1 MKTAKIQGIISS
13 MKDITKIALQ
23 LQYESRQNPNPS
35 EDLKLHSRLL
45 SQRQRDNQ
53 EFYDIF
59 FKNTTQQRMAII
71 NLDREILA
79 QKRFKEPESQRYI
92 HHERIFHF

>member
-1 MKTAKIQGIISS
+1 MKTAKIQGIIAS

-59 FKNTTQQRMAII
+59 FKNTTQHRMAII

-79 QKRFKEPESQRYI
+79 QKRFKEPESQR
-92 HHERIFHF
+92 